1 MLECVMNLS
10 EGRRLELIAE
20 LASLAEHDLLD
31 VHADA
36 HHHRSVLTLVG
47 THAVREITR
56 QAVHVLDLNDH
67 DGVHP
72 RLGVVDVVPFIPLPE
87 STMADA
93 IAQRDAFAHWAG
105 NELEVPCFVYG
116 PERSLPEVRSRA
128 WKDLG
133 PDTGPDRPHSRAGAI
148 CVGARDVLIAY
159 NVWVAATDL
168 DTVRDIARS
177 VRSPHVRTLGLA
189 VGDRFQVSM
198 NLTHPDEVGPLQA
211 FDRVATSAAERG
223 LHVEGAELVGLI
235 PARCLA
241 SIPKERWT
249 ALDLSVQAT
258 LEWRLAERNRR
269 GYERG

>member
-1 MLECVMNLS
+1 MNLS

-20 LASLAEHDLLD
+20 LASLAERDLLD
-31 VHADA
+31 VHADP
-36 HHHRSVLTLVG
+36 HHHRSVVTLAG
-47 THAVREITR
+47 TQAVREITR
-56 QAVHVLDLNDH
+56 QAVHLLDLREH
-67 DGVHP
+67 QGVHP
-72 RLGVVDVVPFIPLPE
+72 RLGVVDVVPFVPLPE

-105 NELEVPCFVYG
+105 NELEVPCFLYG

-133 PDTGPDRPHSRAGAI
+133 PDTGPERPHPRAGAI

-177 VRSPHVRTLGLA
+177 VRSPDLRTLGLA

-198 NLTHPDEVGPLQA
+198 NLTHPDLVGPLQA
-211 FDRVATSAAERG
+211 FDRVQASATERG
-223 LHVEGAELVGLI
+223 IGVDGAELVGLL

-241 SIPKERWT
+241 TIPKHRWA
-249 ALDLSVQAT
+249 ALDLSSEAT
-258 LEWRLAERNRR
+258 IEWRLAERNRR
-269 GYERG
+269 GADRM